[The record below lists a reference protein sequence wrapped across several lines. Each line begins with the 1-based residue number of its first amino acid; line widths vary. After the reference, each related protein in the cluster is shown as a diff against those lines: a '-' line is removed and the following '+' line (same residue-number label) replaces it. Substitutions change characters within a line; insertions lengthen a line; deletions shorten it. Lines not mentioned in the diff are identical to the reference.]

1 MNKLKFCES
10 FDVYMDN
17 IEFFPISDIVCM
29 RILCT
34 AKPYFSIL
42 NRVKP
47 QLYLFLAF
55 LTICKTS
62 AVP

>member
-1 MNKLKFCES
+1 MNKLTFCES

-17 IEFFPISDIVCM
+17 IEFFPISDIVYM

-42 NRVKP
+42 NRLKS

-55 LTICKTS
+55 LTICKTP
-62 AVP
+62 ALP